1 MNENAP
7 SPAAPG
13 PAVDLR
19 EADVQVR
26 MIPMRDGKRLYTV
39 ICFVPGERIPRGTV
53 VFRSPYYHRDYLPLP
68 SEPALKHGLTA
79 VFQSCRG
86 TGWSEGEFFPSDRE
100 LEERDGAD
108 LLEWIVKQ
116 PWSNG
121 KIVLAGSSYSGWTQ
135 WAAAYSGN
143 PAVVGMTPH
152 VAPLYSC
159 CVTGR
164 TGGGNSLGFM
174 VSWGLSMYHRNKF
187 GYGNVPKFDV
197 FLNHLPVNEID
208 VFAGC
213 GYVEFF
219 RAFSETAKEPWKL
232 LDGIPEKFA
241 RITAPAFVS
250 GGWFDGFK
258 EETFLSFK
266 YMKTLAGSAKARN
279 FTRLLVGP
287 WIHGGLVNAD
297 VFGAENDQ
305 SRLREMSERFRVNLL
320 RDPETDPCP
329 DLPAVQFFLMGENR
343 WCSAEDWPPPH
354 REKVFYFRESG
365 ALAEDGSRAEESFS
379 SYTYDPADPTPS
391 FNGSRNALGCYD
403 RSDTEQR
410 ADVLSFTSAKL
421 KKPLRIAGN
430 VRVRLFASSSAPDT
444 DFYATLTDVCP
455 DGRSL
460 FLTSGMVRARFC
472 KKFGEERFLEPGELR
487 EYEIDLSE
495 TANTFLPGHAVRV
508 EIHSADFPKDARNPN
523 TTAPVN
529 EGVLLRKAAQ
539 KIFHDKLHPSRLILP
554 ESTGA
559 I

>member
-1 MNENAP
+1 MSGNAP
-7 SPAAPG
+7 SETTSA

-19 EADVQVR
+19 ECDVQVR
-26 MIPMRDGKRLYTV
+26 MIPMRDGKRLYTAV
-39 ICFVPGERIPRGTV
+39 YFVPGSREPRGTV

-68 SEPALKHGLTA
+68 SEPALKNGFVA

-108 LLEWIVKQ
+108 LLAWIVRQ

-121 KIVLAGSSYSGWTQ
+121 KVVLAGSSYSGWTQ
-135 WAAAYSGN
+135 WAAAYGGN

-159 CVTGR
+159 CVAGR
-164 TGGGNSLGFM
+164 KGGGSSFGFM
-174 VSWGLSMYHRNKF
+174 VNWGLSMYHRNKY

-197 FLNHLPVNEID
+197 FFNHLPVNEID
-208 VFAGC
+208 TFSGC

-219 RAFSETAKEPWKL
+219 RSFARTAQEPWKL
-232 LDGIPEKFA
+232 LDDIPEKFA

-279 FTRLLVGP
+279 FTRLLIGP

-297 VFGAENDQ
+297 LFGEENDQ
-305 SRLREMSERFRVNLL
+305 RRLREMSERFRTNLL
-320 RDPETDPCP
+320 KDPETDPCP
-329 DLPAVQFFLMGENR
+329 ELPAVQFFLMGENR
-343 WCSAEDWPPPH
+343 WCSAEEWPPPN
-354 REKVFYFRESG
+354 REKVFHLRENG
-365 ALAEDGSRAEESFS
+365 TLAGEASPAEESLS
-379 SYTYDPADPTPS
+379 SYAYDPADPTPS
-391 FNGSRNALGCYD
+391 FNGSRVSLGCYD
-403 RSDTEQR
+403 RSETEKR

-421 KKPLRIAGN
+421 EKPLRIAGN
-430 VRVRLFASSSAPDT
+430 VRAELYARSSAPDT

-460 FLTSGMVRARFC
+460 YLVSGMVRARFC
-472 KKFGEERFLEPGELR
+472 KRPGEECFLEPGEIR
-487 EYEIDLSE
+487 RYEIDLGE
-495 TANTFLPGHAVRV
+495 TAAAFGAGHAVRL
-508 EIHSADFPKDARNPN
+508 ELHSADFPADSRNLN
-523 TTAPVN
+523 TAAPIN
-529 EGVLLRKAAQ
+529 EGVSMRRAFQ
-539 KIFHDKLHPSRLILP
+539 EIFHDKLHPSRLILP
-554 ESTGA
+554 ELTRE